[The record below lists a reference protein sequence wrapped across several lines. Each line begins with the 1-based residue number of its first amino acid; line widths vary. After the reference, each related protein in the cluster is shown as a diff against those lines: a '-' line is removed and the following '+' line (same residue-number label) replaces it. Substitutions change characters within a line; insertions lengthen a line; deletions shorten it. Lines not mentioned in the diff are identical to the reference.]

1 MSNDGGLSIWIGDLD
16 GYIDID
22 SINYSNKRE
31 EEENL
36 RRYEFDEIGDI
47 ILLNGKSIAS
57 HRICDKNLEPSE
69 WRWATHQAELA
80 LDGSAESKILE
91 QELVRSLILLGRPYA
106 IARYAKW
113 ENVPHPSALTAS
125 LPFGFRALLAQY
137 LEGQGL
143 RGNHISRE
151 HIRTVLHSAA
161 TIADATAYHRAGI
174 VQRLIH
180 NTAQDVKGPD
190 GPTSLDREAT
200 RTMLSLARLHFSV
213 LEISY
218 DSFANAAALASIYA
232 QSREAD
238 QTQDAEHCLLNGRH
252 LSNWRLRHLRPL
264 SDLFPF
270 SIRFA
275 FERGISHR
283 GTNTVLTREIA
294 VNELALAHCG
304 LLLMR
309 RRR

>member
-1 MSNDGGLSIWIGDLD
+1 MSNDGGLQIWVGDLD
-16 GYIDID
+16 GYINIGAID
-22 SINYSNKRE
+22 SWNRKE

-36 RRYEFDEIGDI
+36 RHYEFDEIGDI
-47 ILLNGKSIAS
+47 MLLNGKRIAS
-57 HRICDKNLEPSE
+57 HRMCDKNLEPSE

-91 QELVRSLILLGRPYA
+91 QELVRSLISLGRPYA

-125 LPFGFRALLAQY
+125 LPLGFRALLAQY
-137 LEGQGL
+137 LDGQGL
-143 RGNHISRE
+143 RGGYILRD
-151 HIRTVLHSAA
+151 HIRTVLYTAA
-161 TIADATAYHRAGI
+161 TTADATAYHRAGI

-180 NTAQDVKGPD
+180 HIAYDINGPD
-190 GPTSLDREAT
+190 GPTCLDREAT

-213 LEISY
+213 LEIGY
-218 DSFANAAALASIYA
+218 VSFANAAALASIYA
-232 QSREAD
+232 QSREAE
-238 QTQDAEHCLLNGRH
+238 QTQDAEHCPVNGRH

-270 SIRFA
+270 SIRLA
-275 FERGISHR
+275 FERGISHC
-283 GTNTVLTREIA
+283 GANIELTREVA